1 MNNKKIAIIGL
12 GYVGLPLALAF
23 AAYYEVVGFD
33 IDTRR
38 VDELKQGLDST
49 GEIDHAA
56 LNAVSNL
63 VFTNH
68 TDAIAGCSVFIV
80 TVPTPLH
87 ADNTPDL
94 HFLEDA
100 SVMIGNM
107 LKEGDLVIYEST
119 VYPGCT
125 EEICVPVLE
134 EESGLVYNRDFF
146 VGYSPERINPG
157 DRSRKIQDIVKVVSG
172 SNELT
177 AYTVKALYDD
187 VIKAGTHL
195 APSIKVA
202 EAAKAVENAQRD
214 VNISFMNELVLMFDK
229 MGIDTDDVLAA
240 AKTKWNFLP
249 FHPGLVGGHCI
260 GVDPHYLL
268 HQARAVGYEPR
279 LIAAGRAIND
289 QMGQFVADKM
299 IRALVSLHKG
309 NIRGLR
315 VLILGFTF
323 KENCTDT
330 RNTKVTDLYHALID
344 AGLDVFVQD
353 ARVSTEKHP
362 DIRFVSDGLSLQPH
376 AVIVA
381 VKHDE
386 FRKIDFLSLD
396 ENGVTIFDIQGIVPE
411 ELVSVRW

>member
-1 MNNKKIAIIGL
+1 MKEQKIAIIGL

-23 AAYYEVVGFD
+23 VEHYEVIGFD
-33 IDTRR
+33 IDPKRIE
-38 VDELKQGLDST
+38 ELQQGIDST
-49 GEIDHAA
+49 GEMDSTDLKA
-56 LNAVSNL
+56 SQNL
-63 VFTNH
+63 IFTNH
-68 TDAIAGCSVFIV
+68 TVAIADCSVYIV

-94 HFLEDA
+94 HFLEEA
-100 SVMIGNM
+100 SALIGKV
-107 LKEGDLVIYEST
+107 LKKNDLVIYEST

-125 EEICVPVLE
+125 EEICVPVLVKH
-134 EESGLVYNRDFF
+134 SGLVYNEDFF

-157 DRSRKIQDIVKVVSG
+157 DRNRKIQDIVKVVSG
-172 SNELT
+172 SDVTT
-177 AYTVKALYDD
+177 ALTVKALYDV

-229 MGIDTDDVLAA
+229 MGINTHDVLAA

-260 GVDPHYLL
+260 GVDPYYLL
-268 HQARAVGYEPR
+268 HKSRVVGYEPR

-299 IRALVSLHKG
+299 ISALVRLHNG

-323 KENCTDT
+323 KENCSDT
-330 RNTKVTDLYHALID
+330 RNTKVADLYYALCK
-344 AGLDVFVQD
+344 AGLEVFVQD
-353 ARVSTEKHP
+353 NRVPSEKHP
-362 DIRFVSDGLSLQPH
+362 DICFVNDGLSLQPN

-381 VKHDE
+381 VKHNE
-386 FRKIDFLSLD
+386 FRAIDYLSLD
-396 ENGVTIFDIQGIVPE
+396 AQGVMIFDIQGIVPE
-411 ELVSVRW
+411 EVVSVRW